1 MFVFLQG
8 SGLLCK
14 WSCSWCQVILAV
26 VPWTSFSPPGAWWT
40 QSIDPWGIGT
50 DLMSGLFAYEKPCCI
65 LSSQSTNYQ
74 LIQKKTPSCMCQG
87 GWLQNVWRTLGYS
100 HFKYKICSSTPDGNS
115 QLDHDLSPRY
125 YLIFQECSQFDKFSR
140 TQNKREIMCNGF
152 SWGVMINN
160 DCWVN
165 FLQNLSIDKLGGG
178 TSRHVHSESVV
189 IQCPFS
195 SLQPLRNFWLA

>member
-1 MFVFLQG
+1 MSRYTCCCPLDLLFSTRCMVNTVYRPLRDRDRLNEWIVCLWEALLYLVKPEHKLPVDPEKNSQLHV
-8 SGLLCK
+8 SGR
-14 WSCSWCQVILAV
+14 LA
-26 VPWTSFSPPGAWWT
+26 P
-40 QSIDPWGIGT
+40 
-50 DLMSGLFAYEKPCCI
+50 
-65 LSSQSTNYQ
+65 
-74 LIQKKTPSCMCQG
+74 
-87 GWLQNVWRTLGYS
+87 NVWRTLGYS

-115 QLDHDLSPRY
+115 RLDHDLSPRY

-152 SWGVMINN
+152 SWEVMINN
-160 DCWVN
+160 DCWVIV
-165 FLQNLSIDKLGGG
+165 LQNLSIDKLGG